1 MQPMQANEAFDRIGR
16 DYERSGYEA
25 VRAVDASEAPA
36 WFYLAV
42 LAFGHDDFA
51 RAAECAR
58 RAVAADA
65 ANLLYREASAYLAR
79 VARDGK
85 QSVYVTGEA
94 FGAFIRG
101 GGNVPLYRNTSAAL
115 RAVYDEYAG
124 ATLLD
129 IGVGDG
135 LALLAALSDAIR
147 SVTLVEP
154 SAAMLSSTI
163 GALAARGVPAEA
175 INGTLQEFVRSER
188 GRWDVAE
195 ATFSLQSI
203 PPEERPALLRW
214 LRAHAGRVLIAEF
227 DPPAYTTMYVP
238 GWVSH
243 VMRRYEIG
251 LAEYADDGGLVAQ
264 GFLMPVF
271 FGYFDRSVARTNYE
285 IPIDEWITLLREAG
299 FTRVEKRPIYEYWWA
314 TAWLVDGTAEGDSSA
329 VL

>member
-1 MQPMQANEAFDRIGR
+1 MFSDFDSIGECYAR
-16 DYERSGYEA
+16 DGYDA
-25 VRAVDASEAPA
+25 VRHTETADARAA
-36 WFYLAV
+36 FYASV

-58 RAVAADA
+58 RASESDA
-65 ANLLYREASAYLAR
+65 ASLLYREAATYLER

-115 RAVYDEYAG
+115 RSVYDEYAS

-135 LALLAALSDAIR
+135 LALLAALSNSIR
-147 SVTLVEP
+147 RVTLLEP
-154 SAAMLSSTI
+154 SAAMLAITSK
-163 GALAARGVPAEA
+163 ALAERGVTADVV
-175 INGTLQEFVRSER
+175 NGTLQEFVREER
-188 GRWDVAE
+188 GRWDIVE

-203 PPEERPALLRW
+203 PPDERPALLRW

-227 DPPAYTTMYVP
+227 DPPAYTTMYAP
-238 GWVSH
+238 AWVSH

-251 LAEYADDGGLVAQ
+251 LAEYAEDGGLVAQ

-285 IPIDEWITLLREAG
+285 IPIDEWVMLLRAAG
-299 FTRVEKRPIYEYWWA
+299 FARVEKRLIYEYWWA
-314 TAWLVDGTAEGDSSA
+314 TAWLVEGREE
-329 VL
+329 